1 MQDIARMTAIGGL
14 VAGVLAVVAI
24 MPDAMRAVADEPRAM
39 VSNAIEQLFPP
50 PFDARVFRKYAI
62 HFDETVSTDVSA
74 RHSVTKIGFGQVTQV
89 SIVTTPTGTYS
100 SDGLVSPHVR
110 YPGIEVAPSRRHR
123 DSSFRFWRAS
133 VRAGAGGSS
142 FVFIGVR

>member
-1 MQDIARMTAIGGL
+1 MPDIARLTAIGGL
-14 VAGVLAVVAI
+14 VAAFVTVSVVAPQMI
-24 MPDAMRAVADEPRAM
+24 RAVADEPREA
-39 VSNAIEQLFPP
+39 VAEAIETLFPP

-133 VRAGAGGSS
+133 IRAGAGGSS
-142 FVFIGVR
+142 FVFIGAR